1 MRNRIFGESFLA
13 RDIRTHTLVTIQK
26 ARHMRH
32 MDSCPFESDL
42 QVLFD
47 CSFLVHCNEV
57 LTNEKELWVWIWR
70 ERLRIRL

>member
-13 RDIRTHTLVTIQK
+13 RDICTDSLVTIQK
-26 ARHMRH
+26 ARHMKH

-42 QVLFD
+42 QSLFD
-47 CSFLVHCNEV
+47 CPYIVHCNGV
-57 LTNEKELWVWIWR
+57 IANEKELWVWIWR